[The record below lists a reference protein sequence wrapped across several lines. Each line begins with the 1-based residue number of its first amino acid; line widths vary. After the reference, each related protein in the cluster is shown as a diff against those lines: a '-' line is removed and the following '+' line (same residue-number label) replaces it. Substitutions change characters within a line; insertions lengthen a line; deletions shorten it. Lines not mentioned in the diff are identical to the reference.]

1 MPFSRSPP
9 STGRRVP
16 VTSSRAVA
24 TTEGAAG
31 QPRPAATLRG
41 PGRRMPAMS
50 VHPTAIVSPDARLG
64 RDVTVGPYAVV
75 EERTAIGDG
84 CEIRA
89 HAVVK
94 RFTTLGAGNR
104 VHEGAVLGGEPQDL
118 SFRDPETRLVIGDR
132 NVIREGVTIH
142 RSTKPGGA
150 TVVGSDCFLMAYVH
164 VAHDNRIGDRVIMA
178 NNVMLAGHVEVGE
191 RAFLGGGSGVHQF
204 CRVGRLAMVGG
215 NAKVVQD
222 CLPFV
227 ITDGH
232 PARARGLNVV
242 GLRRAGVGGLP
253 AAHAARRPVASSSAR
268 ASPSSPRSRG
278 WRPSQDPLVDEMIAF
293 VRGSKRGF
301 AHAHRGGP
309 EEA

>member
-1 MPFSRSPP
+1 
-9 STGRRVP
+9 
-16 VTSSRAVA
+16 
-24 TTEGAAG
+24 
-31 QPRPAATLRG
+31 
-41 PGRRMPAMS
+41 MS
-50 VHPTAIVSPDARLG
+50 VHPTAIVSPRAVLG
-64 RDVTVGPYAVV
+64 KDVVVGPWAIVEDDVV
-75 EERTAIGDG
+75 IGDG
-84 CEIRA
+84 TEIRA

-94 RFTTLGAGNR
+94 RFTTLGAANR

-118 SFRDPETRLVIGDR
+118 SFRDLETRLLIGDR

-142 RSTKPGGA
+142 RSTKAGGA

-164 VAHDNRIGDRVIMA
+164 LAHDNRIGDRVIMA

-191 RAFLGGGSGVHQF
+191 RAFVGGGAGVHQF

-242 GLRRAGVGGLP
+242 GLRRAGVAPPQLRTLKEAYRLLVRSGLRLEP
-253 AAHAARRPVASSSAR
+253 ALERMAALR
-268 ASPSSPRSRG
+268 
-278 WRPSQDPLVDEMIAF
+278 DPLVDEIVAF
-293 VRGSKRGF
+293 VRGSRRGF
-301 AHAHRGGP
+301 AHAGP
-309 EEA
+309 AEPADA

>member
-1 MPFSRSPP
+1 
-9 STGRRVP
+9 
-16 VTSSRAVA
+16 
-24 TTEGAAG
+24 
-31 QPRPAATLRG
+31 
-41 PGRRMPAMS
+41 MS

-64 RDVTVGPYAVV
+64 RDVVVGPCAVV
-75 EERTAIGDG
+75 ESDVVIGDG
-84 CEIRA
+84 TEIRA

-118 SFRDPETRLVIGDR
+118 SFRDLETRLVIGDR

-142 RSTKPGGA
+142 RSTKAGGA

-164 VAHDNRIGDRVIMA
+164 LAHDNRIGDRVIMA

-191 RAFLGGGSGVHQF
+191 RAFVGGGAGVHQF

-242 GLRRAGVGGLP
+242 GLRRAGVAPPQLQALKEAYRLLVRSGLRLEP
-253 AAHAARRPVASSSAR
+253 ALERMAALR
-268 ASPSSPRSRG
+268 
-278 WRPSQDPLVDEMIAF
+278 DPLVDEVIAF
-293 VRGSKRGF
+293 VRGSRRGF
-301 AHAHRGGP
+301 AHAGQG
-309 EEA
+309 EAAEA